1 MTGNRKKLPAHI
13 EALREPGMR
22 RADKGFSLLE
32 LLVVVVVAAII
43 AAIAVPTY
51 QHHTRKSRRA
61 AATAALID
69 ATSRQEQFFL
79 DNKSYTTT
87 ITAGGLNMQA
97 VTEGG
102 DYSLSVDAPTGA
114 CILDR
119 CYRVRATPQGV
130 QAADSCGVLMID
142 SERVKTPPNCW

>member
-1 MTGNRKKLPAHI
+1 
-13 EALREPGMR
+13 MR

-32 LLVVVVVAAII
+32 LMAVVVIAAII
-43 AAIAVPTY
+43 AAIAVPSY
-51 QHHTRKSRRA
+51 QQHTRKSRRA
-61 AATAALID
+61 AATAALVD

-87 ITAGGLNMQA
+87 ITAGGLNMGA
-97 VTEGG
+97 VTESGT
-102 DYSLSVDAPTGA
+102 YALSVDAPTGA

-130 QAADSCGVLMID
+130 QTADTCGVLMID
-142 SERVKTPPNCW
+142 SERVKTPKNCW

>member
-1 MTGNRKKLPAHI
+1 MGARKILLVHI
-13 EALREPGMR
+13 KPWHERKMH
-22 RADKGFSLLE
+22 RADRGFSLVE
-32 LLVVVVVAAII
+32 LMIVVVVAAII
-43 AAIAVPTY
+43 ATIAFPIY
-51 QHHTRKSRRA
+51 QEQTRKSRRA

-87 ITAGGLNMQA
+87 ITAGGLNMEA

-102 DYSLSVDAPTGA
+102 TYTLSVDAPTGA

-119 CYRVRATPQGV
+119 CYRVRATPQGA
-130 QAADSCGVLMID
+130 QAGDKCGVLMVN
-142 SERVKTPPNCW
+142 SERVKTPVNCW